1 MVEAK
6 GILGE
11 WMFLR
16 ERKGM
21 VKMKP
26 YGVKRS
32 DVHRQYHNNDVGK
45 MNLHDIGKEVKKSA
59 RFEAKQVAWK
69 EANQMEVEEMRNPKS
84 KGRIYIAYGSNM
96 SVEQMKFRCP
106 DAQLLGTGLLE
117 GWRLM
122 FKGSLTG
129 AYATIEREKGCTVPI
144 LLWRISVADEER
156 LDRYEGFPSFYY
168 KRTIQAVK
176 TDEHGVRTGLTR
188 GMAYIMHEERKL
200 GVPSMHY
207 LRILEQAYKEF
218 GFDGEI
224 LGDAYDYSQP
234 QEKDLPCL
242 W

>member
-6 GILGE
+6 DVLGE

-96 SVEQMKFRCP
+96 DVGQMTHRCP
-106 DAQLLGTGLLE
+106 EAQLWG
-117 GWRLM
+117 
-122 FKGSLTG
+122 
-129 AYATIEREKGCTVPI
+129 RESSKAG
-144 LLWRISVADEER
+144 
-156 LDRYEGFPSFYY
+156 G
-168 KRTIQAVK
+168 
-176 TDEHGVRTGLTR
+176 
-188 GMAYIMHEERKL
+188 
-200 GVPSMHY
+200 
-207 LRILEQAYKEF
+207 
-218 GFDGEI
+218 
-224 LGDAYDYSQP
+224 
-234 QEKDLPCL
+234 
-242 W
+242 